1 MSAKLRIS
9 DRVALEEA
17 ELIEQFVRAPGPGGQ
32 NVNKL
37 SSAVQLRFD
46 VIGSPSLP
54 EDVRARLKRLAG
66 RRLTTEGVLI
76 IDAHRHRT
84 QARNR
89 EDARERLFELI
100 RKATVAPKP
109 RRATKPTLAS
119 RRRWLEEKRK
129 RGEVKRA
136 RRRSEGD

>member
-1 MSAKLRIS
+1 
-9 DRVALEEA
+9 VALDEA

-54 EDVRARLKRLAG
+54 DDVRARLKRLAG

-100 RKATVAPKP
+100 REASVAPKP

-119 RRRWLEEKRK
+119 RRRRVEEKRK